1 MLFCFIKNVH
11 ENSPKQIAFQ
21 LNLQEIS
28 AKWAFLPIIFR
39 WNLSQIFQQNS
50 CKISHFFREFVSE
63 NPTKFDFFSVTY
75 QRPCV
80 MNSLCYKSS
89 WSGCLFLS
97 LSPPHFFSSTNVNN
111 VQSWPI
117 VFKKSEGL
125 NYTVHYKHTRAHKMS
140 GHLRIWPDKT
150 YFWPAVNS
158 SLARIIFCPIVSI
171 SFPTQESARRLWVCI
186 LSFWYICREYMHYIP
201 YYLVRSRGLVGNI
214 LTTGLGGTCIHYF

>member
-1 MLFCFIKNVH
+1 MLIIPPPPPQKKKTIKNWHNLLLFCFIKNVH
-11 ENSPKQIAFQ
+11 ENSPKQIAFH

-39 WNLSQIFQQNS
+39 RNLSQIFQQNS
-50 CKISHFFREFVSE
+50 CKISHFFCEFVSE

-97 LSPPHFFSSTNVNN
+97 LSPPQPPHFFSSTNVNN

-117 VFKKSEGL
+117 VFKKVKVWITLYITSIQEC
-125 NYTVHYKHTRAHKMS
+125 TKC
-140 GHLRIWPDKT
+140 
-150 YFWPAVNS
+150 
-158 SLARIIFCPIVSI
+158 LAI
-171 SFPTQESARRLWVCI
+171 
-186 LSFWYICREYMHYIP
+186 
-201 YYLVRSRGLVGNI
+201 
-214 LTTGLGGTCIHYF
+214 